1 MIQYK
6 LLEVLDEETRK
17 KIYDIFEEEDIYF
30 FTKKIVGIK
39 YDFKNKSYTEVLKK
53 VIGLNLRQWIITS
66 YRCNKI
72 IS

>member
-39 YDFKNKSYTEVLKK
+39 YDFKNLNCQFKSDKL
-53 VIGLNLRQWIITS
+53 LMNH
-66 YRCNKI
+66 
-72 IS
+72 

>member
-30 FTKKIVGIK
+30 FT
-39 YDFKNKSYTEVLKK
+39 
-53 VIGLNLRQWIITS
+53 
-66 YRCNKI
+66 
-72 IS
+72 